1 MADQF
6 DTNLDFDIIDME
18 LNQANAATITHVIEN
33 SFVDLDSIYF
43 ISPTT
48 TFNSDQGDLTER
60 AIRISSTRQPPSS
73 IFSNRPAKKSATT
86 PTMARRRKR
95 KPPTGEQRE
104 AANNRERRRMNVM
117 NSAFDTLRQHLP
129 TFSYE
134 TKLSKI
140 DTLKL
145 SIYYI
150 NFMCKLLQDTANLD
164 GHEQI
169 DANNLANLQSYLS

>member
-6 DTNLDFDIIDME
+6 DTTLDFDIIDME
-18 LNQANAATITHVIEN
+18 LNQANATTITHVIEN

-43 ISPTT
+43 ISPSTT
-48 TFNSDQGDLTER
+48 VNFDQGNLAER
-60 AIRISSTRQPPSS
+60 AVGTTSILQAPST
-73 IFSNRPAKKSATT
+73 ICSNKSAKKSTT
-86 PTMARRRKR
+86 STMTRRRKR

-117 NSAFDTLRQHLP
+117 NNAFDNLRQHLP

-150 NFMCKLLQDTANLD
+150 NFMCKLLQETSSVDCNGRFDT
-164 GHEQI
+164 
-169 DANNLANLQSYLS
+169 NNIASLQSYLS